1 MSIAADLTYRA
12 VIFAVTHI
20 GLELGCHFLGG
31 SRLYSSESVATSS
44 FLRASEV
51 ACVADDM
58 GGITTGARK
67 LLLDDGRCD
76 DLLTSVAGRLV
87 SELDSVDSEGRV
99 VAL

>member
-1 MSIAADLTYRA
+1 MSIATDLTYRA
-12 VIFAVTHI
+12 VIFAVTRI

-31 SRLYSSESVATSS
+31 SRLCSSESVATSS

-51 ACVADDM
+51 AFVADDM

-76 DLLTSVAGRLV
+76 DLLTPVAGRLV